1 MSTLQDDQAGRECCL
16 PAYLPACL
24 HACLL
29 GLFLISTWVSRIHQA
44 MGNKLCTTTLQVE
57 AVHCTCTDA
66 ACRYCVCSLTSTN
79 APLSCCIHPC
89 RYNAWNY
96 TRLDSSGQF
105 IRHNI
110 PMGDVAVHYRGG
122 SIIPTQPYAN
132 LTRVVRYTPVTLL
145 VTIPAHPS
153 GTPGAPLAPYAT
165 EEACAAVH
173 AAHAGQLV
181 SCGVLFMDTPDDVD
195 ITPGNS
201 VEVSMP
207 SGAPRY

>member
-1 MSTLQDDQAGRECCL
+1 MSVVTLG
-16 PAYLPACL
+16 P
-24 HACLL
+24 
-29 GLFLISTWVSRIHQA
+29 
-44 MGNKLCTTTLQVE
+44 TLT
-57 AVHCTCTDA
+57 AAA
-66 ACRYCVCSLTSTN
+66 ACRRVHC
-79 APLSCCIHPC
+79 C

-105 IRHNI
+105 IRHHV
-110 PMGDVAVHYRGG
+110 PMGDIAVHYRGG

-145 VTIPAHPS
+145 VTLPAHAS
-153 GTPGAPLAPYAT
+153 GTPGAPLPPYAA

-195 ITPGNS
+195 VTPGNS
-201 VEVSMP
+201 VEVR
-207 SGAPRY
+207 PRDVAAAQCTAVITPMRPILHPAMTRHNSPTHTPRQL